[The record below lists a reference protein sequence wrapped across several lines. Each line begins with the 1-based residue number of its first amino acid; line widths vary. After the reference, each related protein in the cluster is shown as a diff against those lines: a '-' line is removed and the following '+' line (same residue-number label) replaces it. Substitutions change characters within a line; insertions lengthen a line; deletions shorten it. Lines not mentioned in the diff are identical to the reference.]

1 MILALVLVT
10 ALAPVIFVINLVRLP
25 ILGKSLSEYYL
36 QIAIGI
42 DQVGGSILYG
52 TEDWTVSSYTHI
64 LAQKKI
70 ITAVYFEKL
79 IDMLFGKDHC
89 KLSYENESKTIVHLG
104 QYINKKE

>member
-1 MILALVLVT
+1 MKNLGLMILALVLVT

-64 LAQKKI
+64 LAQKGI
-70 ITAVYFEKL
+70 RSAIYFEKL
-79 IDMLFGKDHC
+79 IDLLFGKNHC
-89 KLSYENESKTIVHLG
+89 KISYECESKTIIH
-104 QYINKKE
+104 

>member
-1 MILALVLVT
+1 MKNLGLMILALVLVT

-64 LAQKKI
+64 LAQGI
-70 ITAVYFEKL
+70 L
-79 IDMLFGKDHC
+79 
-89 KLSYENESKTIVHLG
+89 
-104 QYINKKE
+104 

>member
-36 QIAIGI
+36 QIAIGA
-42 DQVGGSILYG
+42 DQFGGSVLYG

-70 ITAVYFEKL
+70 VTAVYFETL
-79 IDMLFGKDHC
+79 IDLLFGKDHC
-89 KLSYENESKTIVHLG
+89 KLSYENESKTIVH
-104 QYINKKE
+104 